1 TDAAMSDGEERAA
14 VAETQ
19 VRSSK
24 DEVERLKEASA
35 AAPAHGSELPALA
48 DAALQGRLDDRRQ
61 SIVAVVSAVGIVV
74 LVVAYLFGRRS
85 GRRKTTFVEI
95 RRS

>member
-1 TDAAMSDGEERAA
+1 MAQPRITRADLEARFSD
-14 VAETQ
+14 VQ
-19 VRSSK
+19 S
-24 DEVERLKEASA
+24 D
-35 AAPAHGSELPALA
+35 
-48 DAALQGRLDDRRQ
+48 LQGRLDDRRQ

>member
-1 TDAAMSDGEERAA
+1 MAQPRITRADLEARFSEVQSD
-14 VAETQ
+14 
-19 VRSSK
+19 
-24 DEVERLKEASA
+24 
-35 AAPAHGSELPALA
+35 
-48 DAALQGRLDDRRQ
+48 LQGRLDDRRQ

-74 LVVAYLFGRRS
+74 LVVAYLLGRRS

>member
-1 TDAAMSDGEERAA
+1 VQSD
-14 VAETQ
+14 
-19 VRSSK
+19 
-24 DEVERLKEASA
+24 
-35 AAPAHGSELPALA
+35 
-48 DAALQGRLDDRRQ
+48 LQGRLDDRRQ

-74 LVVAYLFGRRS
+74 LVVAYLLGRRS

>member
-1 TDAAMSDGEERAA
+1 MAQPRITRADLEARFSEVQSD
-14 VAETQ
+14 
-19 VRSSK
+19 
-24 DEVERLKEASA
+24 
-35 AAPAHGSELPALA
+35 
-48 DAALQGRLDDRRQ
+48 LQGRLDDRRQ

>member
-1 TDAAMSDGEERAA
+1 MAQPRITRADLEARFSD
-14 VAETQ
+14 VQ
-19 VRSSK
+19 S
-24 DEVERLKEASA
+24 D
-35 AAPAHGSELPALA
+35 
-48 DAALQGRLDDRRQ
+48 LQGRLDDRRQ
-61 SIVAVVSAVGIVV
+61 SIVAVVSVVGIVV